1 MHRSRPGL
9 LLRALLLV
17 LSGSEATA
25 QTRHE
30 LRPAR
35 VGITVGLGLGL
46 SASGYLLSQRPY
58 ASGSLA
64 LEQIPP
70 IDRIATRLWTPSASK
85 ASDVLFGITAG
96 AALAG
101 TFVNQHGER
110 PLLPAALL
118 AQSALLSFG
127 LTSTVKE
134 LARRPRPYLYNAE
147 VPEALHDPRKDR
159 ASFWSGHTANAA
171 AIAFT
176 AASLVQRSDA
186 PRGWKTASWLS
197 AATLPAITA
206 WLRVRSGKHFPTDV
220 LAGYAAGAAV
230 GIAVPAYH
238 RAR

>member
-1 MHRSRPGL
+1 MRCPRPGL
-9 LLRALLLV
+9 LLRAWLLL
-17 LSGSEATA
+17 LTSGEIMA

-30 LRPAR
+30 LRPVR
-35 VGITVGLGLGL
+35 VGITLGLGLGL
-46 SASGYLLSQRPY
+46 SATGHLLSQRPH
-58 ASGSLA
+58 AIGNLC
-64 LEQIPP
+64 LDRVPP
-70 IDRIATRLWTPSASK
+70 IDRIATRCWSPSTAK

-127 LTSTVKE
+127 LTSAVKE

-147 VPEALHDPRKDR
+147 VPEALHHPRKDR
-159 ASFWSGHTANAA
+159 ASFWSGHTANTA

-186 PRGWKTASWLS
+186 PRGWKTVGWLS